1 MKRTCLL
8 ITCLLAVATYLMAD
22 NDRITRDVSELPVE
36 SRRFISAYFAQVD
49 ISHIKI
55 EKNLL
60 GIKNYDVILTDGTN
74 IEFDRSGEWT
84 DIDRNN
90 ASIPAALVPSD
101 IASYVAANFAGKQIV
116 SIEKEIRGY
125 SVKLDNGI
133 ELTFNTNGRLVEIDD

>member
-1 MKRTCLL
+1 MKRISLF
-8 ITCLLAVATYLMAD
+8 IVCLLAMTTYVMAD

-36 SRRFISAYFAQVD
+36 SRQFISSHFAQAD

-74 IEFDRSGEWT
+74 IEFNRSGEWT
-84 DIDRNN
+84 DIDRNS
-90 ASIPAALVPSD
+90 ASIPSALIPTA
-101 IASYVAANFAGKQIV
+101 IMSYVNANFAGKQII
-116 SIEKEIRGY
+116 SIEKETREC

-133 ELTFNTNGRLVEIDD
+133 ELTFNNSGKLIEIDD